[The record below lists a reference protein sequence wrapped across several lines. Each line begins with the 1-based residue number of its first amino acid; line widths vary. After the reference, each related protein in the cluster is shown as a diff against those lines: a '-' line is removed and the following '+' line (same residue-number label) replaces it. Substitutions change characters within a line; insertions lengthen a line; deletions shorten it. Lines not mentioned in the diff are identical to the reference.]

1 MYENISNISLVFPG
15 CMLYYVDMYVAR
27 ASWPSSNRKVYQS
40 IYLRESYR
48 DGPHVRKRN
57 IANLT
62 HCDPKEIAAIE
73 LALQFKGNLAALG
86 SLDQIRLGQGPS
98 VGAVWAVLEIA
109 RRLGLQKALGPGFA
123 GQLALWQVVARVLDQ
138 GSRLSAVRLAQV
150 HAAAAVL
157 GLQRGFDENDL
168 YANLGWLS
176 EQQERIENR
185 LFAARGRRTEK
196 PQLFL
201 YDVTSSYLEGQD
213 NAYGAYGYNRDGQ
226 KGKKQIVI
234 GLLCDPQ
241 GEPVSTEVFRGN
253 TQDPQTFAAQVNK
266 ATQRFGCE
274 RVTFVGD
281 RGMIKSGQVEDLARV
296 GFHYITAITKPQILA
311 LLDSGVLQMEL
322 FAAELCEVEHEGRR
336 YVLRRNPLRAEQLA
350 ASRADKQASVERVR
364 QQFERYLADHPRAK
378 VATAE
383 KAVRAKTVQL
393 KLQNWLQVGI
403 EGRSLKLTV
412 DQAALQEASRL
423 DGCYVLK
430 TDLPE
435 SAASKDVV
443 HARYKDLAQVEQ
455 AFRTCKTAH
464 LETRPVYVRTAEHTR
479 GHVLVVML
487 AYLIRRELSRAWT
500 ALDVTVEEGLHQLQ
514 TLCSTEVKVEGGGSC
529 LRIPTPHS
537 ASRAL
542 LQALD
547 LHLPQVLPHSP
558 ALVVTRKKLP
568 GRRKPH

>member
-1 MYENISNISLVFPG
+1 MIVQNQ
-15 CMLYYVDMYVAR
+15 A
-27 ASWPSSNRKVYQS
+27 NR
-40 IYLRESYR
+40 
-48 DGPHVRKRN
+48 
-57 IANLT
+57 
-62 HCDPKEIAAIE
+62 
-73 LALQFKGNLAALG
+73 
-86 SLDQIRLGQGPS
+86 
-98 VGAVWAVLEIA
+98 A
-109 RRLGLQKALGPGFA
+109 RRRIVVI
-123 GQLALWQVVARVLDQ
+123 QVFEQ

-185 LFAARGRRTEK
+185 LFAARGRGTEK

-213 NAYGAYGYNRDGQ
+213 NAYGAYGYNREGK

-266 ATQRFGCE
+266 ASQRFGCE

-296 GFHYITAITKPQILA
+296 GFHYITAITKPQIEA
-311 LLDSGVLQMEL
+311 LLHSGVLQMEL
-322 FAAELCEVEHEGRR
+322 FAAQLCEVEHEGRR

-350 ASRADKQASVERVR
+350 ASRADKQASVERVQ
-364 QQFERYLADHPRAK
+364 QQFERYLADHPRAQ

-383 KAVRAKTVQL
+383 KAVRAKIVQL

-403 EGRSLKLTV
+403 EGRSLKLIV

-464 LETRPVYVRTAEHTR
+464 LETRPIYVRTAEHTR

-500 ALDVTVEEGLHQLQ
+500 SLDLTVEEGLHQLQ
-514 TLCSTEVKVEGGGSC
+514 TLCSTELQVEGGGSC
-529 LRIPTPHS
+529 LRIPTPDGACRS
-537 ASRAL
+537 LLEAL
-542 LQALD
+542 NLRLPEALPRSD
-547 LHLPQVLPHSP
+547 VP
-558 ALVVTRKKLP
+558 VVTRKKLP
-568 GRRKPH
+568 GRRKRR

>member
-1 MYENISNISLVFPG
+1 M
-15 CMLYYVDMYVAR
+15 AR
-27 ASWPSSNRKVYQS
+27 ASWPSSNGKVYES

-62 HCDPKEIAAIE
+62 HADPQEIAAIE
-73 LALQFKGNLAALG
+73 LALRCKGNLAALG

-98 VGAVWAVLEIA
+98 VGAVWVVSEVA
-109 RRLGLQKALGPGFA
+109 RRLGLPKALGPGFA
-123 GQLALWQVVARVLDQ
+123 GQLALWQVLARVLDQ

-185 LFAARGRRTEK
+185 LFAARGRGTEK

-213 NAYGAYGYNRDGQ
+213 NAYGAYGYNREGK

-266 ATQRFGCE
+266 ASQRFGCE

-296 GFHYITAITKPQILA
+296 GFHYITAITKPQIEA
-311 LLDSGVLQMEL
+311 LLHSGVLQMEL
-322 FAAELCEVEHEGRR
+322 FAAQLCEVEHEGRR

-350 ASRADKQASVERVR
+350 ASRADKQASVERVQ
-364 QQFERYLADHPRAK
+364 QQFERYLADHPRAQ

-383 KAVRAKTVQL
+383 KAVRAKIVQL

-403 EGRSLKLTV
+403 EGRSLKLIV

-464 LETRPVYVRTAEHTR
+464 LETRPIYVRTAEHTR

-500 ALDVTVEEGLHQLQ
+500 SLDLTVEEGLHQLQ
-514 TLCSTEVKVEGGGSC
+514 TLCSTELQVEGGGSC
-529 LRIPTPHS
+529 LRIPTPDGACRS
-537 ASRAL
+537 LLEAL
-542 LQALD
+542 NLRLPEALPRSD
-547 LHLPQVLPHSP
+547 VP
-558 ALVVTRKKLP
+558 VVTRKKLP
-568 GRRKPH
+568 GRRKPR